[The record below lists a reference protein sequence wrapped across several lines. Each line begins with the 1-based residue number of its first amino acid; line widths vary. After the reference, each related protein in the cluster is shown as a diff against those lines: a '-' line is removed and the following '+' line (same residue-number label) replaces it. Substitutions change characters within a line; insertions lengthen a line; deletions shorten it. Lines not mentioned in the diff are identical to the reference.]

1 MEPAASLP
9 PGRAPARY
17 ALKTTKTAL
26 FRAVF
31 VFNLSVSHPLDS
43 SLNRGAYLEMDL
55 QYKNRQRRGKEEK
68 AALPVYE
75 NS

>member
-1 MEPAASLP
+1 MGFFATSQSASQT
-9 PGRAPARY
+9 AP
-17 ALKTTKTAL
+17 
-26 FRAVF
+26 
-31 VFNLSVSHPLDS
+31 LS
-43 SLNRGAYLEMDL
+43 RGAYWEMDL

>member
-1 MEPAASLP
+1 MICDKNVKSPSRSCAM
-9 PGRAPARY
+9 G
-17 ALKTTKTAL
+17 
-26 FRAVF
+26 FF
-31 VFNLSVSHPLDS
+31 CNLSVCFADS
-43 SLNRGAYLEMDL
+43 SPNRGAYWEMDL

>member
-1 MEPAASLP
+1 M
-9 PGRAPARY
+9 G
-17 ALKTTKTAL
+17 
-26 FRAVF
+26 FF
-31 VFNLSVSHPLDS
+31 CNLSDCFADS
-43 SLNRGAYLEMDL
+43 SPNRGAYWEMDL

>member
-1 MEPAASLP
+1 MGFFL
-9 PGRAPARY
+9 RQ
-17 ALKTTKTAL
+17 
-26 FRAVF
+26 
-31 VFNLSVSHPLDS
+31 
-43 SLNRGAYLEMDL
+43 

>member
-1 MEPAASLP
+1 MGFFVTSQS
-9 PGRAPARY
+9 RIRSTAP
-17 ALKTTKTAL
+17 
-26 FRAVF
+26 
-31 VFNLSVSHPLDS
+31 LS
-43 SLNRGAYLEMDL
+43 RGAYLEMDL